1 VLTKRSWTSSFN
13 KESWWWWWLMKK
25 YERLNDD
32 LWKNIEDLKNA
43 WIQEIHW

>member
-1 VLTKRSWTSSFN
+1 
-13 KESWWWWWLMKK
+13 MKK

-43 WIQEIHW
+43 WIQEIH